1 MKEEGNF
8 KLNELT
14 IKVQGKPFKVSPNNL
29 LNLRYAEDIRRSSI
43 HLEVTLTDSEDALM
57 SKVFGMEPISISFSD
72 TKENII
78 DLSMI
83 VYEVTNREIVGGKQM
98 KATLRCCNEDVT
110 NAAGILIST
119 QFEDKNITDIVKDLL
134 SKSLN
139 SKIPVVKTDKCI
151 NKFTFVTNYWNPIK
165 IIQWLTDKAIFAES
179 SGKSATAG
187 FVFFETQT
195 GYHWRALDSLVKDE
209 PKYQL
214 KSGVSVEPEKAA
226 EGRIIELSN
235 INVKETSNVLQG
247 LNYGSYSSRA
257 TVFDIGNQE
266 VKDFDFNAYELYN
279 DIPKLNDG
287 KIPESYAN
295 LDKNSPTRIMTKVL
309 NSKLYNAG
317 EYTKDL
323 TKILSQASFRNK
335 MFYNKE
341 VEAEFIGD
349 QTIEVGDVVELENYV
364 GKNREKDPV
373 NSGKYIVGKVFRE
386 YTSSDSKMKTR
397 LTLYNDSLG
406 TGKETSTTNS
416 VSGLLG

>member
-8 KLNELT
+8 KLKSLIIEVGGT
-14 IKVQGKPFKVSPNNL
+14 PRSVSPNNL
-29 LNLRYAEDIRRSSI
+29 LNVRYTEDIRRSSI
-43 HLEVTLTDSEDALM
+43 HLEVTLTDSEDGLM
-57 SKVFGMEPISISFSD
+57 SKVFGMEPIFISFAD
-72 TKENII
+72 KKDNTIE
-78 DLSMI
+78 LQMV

-110 NAAGILIST
+110 NAAGILISQ
-119 QFEDKNITDIVKDLL
+119 QFEDKNISNIVGDLL
-134 SKSLN
+134 SKTLN
-139 SKIPVVKTDKCI
+139 SRIPVVKKDQSI

-165 IIQWLTDKAIFAES
+165 IIQWLTDKAIYAES

-187 FVFFETQT
+187 FVFFETQR
-195 GYHWRALDSLVKDE
+195 GYHWRALDSLVKGKA
-209 PKYQL
+209 KYKL
-214 KSGVSVEPEKAA
+214 VMGTEIDPDRLDKGDL
-226 EGRIIELSN
+226 IELSN
-235 INVKETSNVLQG
+235 INVNETSNVLQG

-257 TVFDIGNQE
+257 TIFDIGNQE

-279 DIPKLNDG
+279 GIPKLNQG
-287 KIPESYAN
+287 KIPESYKN
-295 LDKNSPTRIMTKVL
+295 LDKNSPTRIMTKVM

-349 QTIEVGDVVELENYV
+349 QTIEVGDVVELENYI
-364 GKNREKDPV
+364 GRSREKDPV
-373 NSGKYIVGKVFRE
+373 NSGKYIVGKILRE
-386 YTSSDSKMKTR
+386 YNTTDSNMKTR

-406 TGKETSTTNS
+406 TGTETSTNNA

>member
-8 KLNELT
+8 KLNELV

-72 TKENII
+72 AKDNVI

-110 NAAGILIST
+110 NAAGILISS

-139 SKIPVVKTDKCI
+139 SKIPVIKTDQCI

-187 FVFFETQT
+187 FVFFETQR
-195 GYHWRALDSLVKDE
+195 GYHWRALDSLVKDK

-214 KSGVSVEPEKAA
+214 KMGVDLDPEKAA
-226 EGRIIELSN
+226 EGSIIELSD
-235 INVKETSNVLQG
+235 L
-247 LNYGSYSSRA
+247 SRA

-279 DIPKLNDG
+279 DIPKLNEG

-406 TGKETSTTNS
+406 TGKETSTNNS